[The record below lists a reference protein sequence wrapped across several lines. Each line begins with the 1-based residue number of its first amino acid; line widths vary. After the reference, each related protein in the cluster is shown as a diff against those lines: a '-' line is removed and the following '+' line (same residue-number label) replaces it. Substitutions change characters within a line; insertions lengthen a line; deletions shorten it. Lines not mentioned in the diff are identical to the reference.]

1 MPELE
6 ETKRQVPAW
15 VVTFA
20 DLMSLLMCFF
30 VLLLSFS
37 ELDAI
42 RFRQIAS
49 EMAQAFGVQREIA
62 AIDTPQGTSP
72 IFDTFAPGTPDPTP
86 TDQIRQQTS
95 DERPELL
102 TYTSHADAELVV
114 QEVVGQ
120 KMAESL
126 GKLQEALAPEIEQ
139 GTLELEQDQTRI
151 VIRVEERGSF
161 PSGSAD
167 MTGEFLSLLQ
177 RLSDEL
183 TQMPGM
189 LVIEGHSDD
198 VPIRT
203 ARFGSNWDLSAA
215 RASSVANALL
225 RNPAIDPG
233 RLTVQGF
240 AETRPRSS
248 NDSAEGRRLNRRVE
262 IVIDLTDPVAL
273 VESSAR
279 ALIAQ
284 GRADLA
290 LDIEWEAAK
299 SR

>member
-290 LDIEWEAAK
+290 LDIEWEAAT

>member
-102 TYTSHADAELVV
+102 TYTSHADAEQVV